1 MTKFA
6 TTAPF
11 GVQTKRF
18 APIGYH
24 PKLDTEGLLTAYKN
38 KVSPCDYDPKKYEC
52 QYQKLDNFV
61 SVWKRKADCE
71 EFAANLGYR
80 NRALLEERNHLKR
93 DRGPG
98 TYNIS
103 EDVYKR
109 KSHSVRKNVNI
120 GSEKK
125 FFELSDCTP
134 APGTYTGNILNSC
147 LVKKQLT
154 SKPPFEWDGFVDR
167 FKTPSK
173 SWSKPPN
180 LYNPKD
186 TASIEALLNKIVSK
200 KGPYN
205 LFTGPRDPSTIK
217 NHFAPP
223 KQCTP
228 DKYYTWPNGLDYL
241 LHHPSKRSYGS
252 FLKDARFRKKPTV
265 RMLIDDLTTCYRNP
279 IDPSPATY
287 NIKID
292 SITKLEPTMHPFN
305 DSVPITRKGPD
316 WTISPGPGR
325 YNVTLPKYKKVKTL
339 SWVFKSKTGRTEYK
353 PTVYSL
359 FPE

>member
-6 TTAPF
+6 THAPF

-24 PKLDTEGLLTAYKN
+24 PKLDSTGLLRAHKTKL
-38 KVSPCDYDPKKYEC
+38 SPCDYYPKEYEC
-52 QYQKLDNFV
+52 QYKKVNKAV

-71 EFAANLGYR
+71 QFAENLGFR
-80 NRALLEERNHLKR
+80 NHALLEQRKYYKAVG
-93 DRGPG
+93 GPG
-98 TYNIS
+98 SYDIS
-103 EDVYKR
+103 EDIYKK
-109 KSHSVRKNVNI
+109 KSHSVRKDVNF
-120 GSEKK
+120 GNEVK
-125 FFELSDCTP
+125 FFHISDYTP

-147 LVKKQLT
+147 LIKRQLT

-186 TASIEALLNKIVSK
+186 VGSIEALLNRVVSK

-205 LFTGPRDPSTIK
+205 LFTGPRDSTTIK

-223 KQCTP
+223 KRCTP

-241 LHHPSKRSYGS
+241 LHHPSKRRCGSY
-252 FLKDARFRKKPTV
+252 LKDARFRKKPTV
-265 RMLIDDLTTCYRNP
+265 RMLIDDLATCYRNP
-279 IDPSPATY
+279 HDPSPATY
-287 NIKID
+287 DTKFD

-305 DSVPITRKGPD
+305 DSVPIVRKGVK
-316 WTISPGPGR
+316 WTITPGPGR
-325 YNVTLPKYKKVKTL
+325 YNVSLPKCKKVKAQ

-353 PTVYSL
+353 PTIYSL